1 MWNIFINST
10 CHFKMTCQA
19 AILLYHLCWCSFMVL
34 VVDGLQPELVE
45 VATNRGLNC
54 LILSLLVISGL
65 MVKMHPRNGRDQN
78 LQIIIRFKIIFVC
91 GTCTIPLM
99 LNMQC
104 LIYHKKLQVSLPA
117 RQLIHALLNRDPGSR
132 LGSNSGANEIKQHSF
147 FHGIHWPL
155 IRCMVITL

>member
-45 VATNRGLNC
+45 VAMNRGLNC

-78 LQIIIRFKIIFVC
+78 LQIIIRFKIIFVY
-91 GTCTIPLM
+91 GTCAIPLM

-104 LIYHKKLQVSLPA
+104 LIYHKKIAGKSSSQAVDSCIVKQ
-117 RQLIHALLNRDPGSR
+117 RPGQPLR
-132 LGSNSGANEIKQHSF
+132 IKQ
-147 FHGIHWPL
+147 W
-155 IRCMVITL
+155 CQ